1 MLGGIV
7 PAFTR
12 LCKNV
17 HISVAHNTVTL
28 YVPKTVPW
36 YSLYQQIMRSHYY
49 DSTQSVLKP
58 IWPLQ
63 IYNPFDP
70 QDPFVKRLSPVK
82 PVHRDNPDHE
92 YYHDDALDKEI
103 THFHMKFTRN
113 ISAQDFEVFLTIL
126 VEKDIIDRN
135 EKEACFIAYIHAS
148 QDTVA
153 KFYDELAVVQLKALA
168 LSEKAK
174 TNPKMYQKAAEAA
187 GELYDTLKNE
197 ARTYFNNKNVRSY
210 ELFRTNCKNAIKK
223 ASIELKNHRG
233 WGDVLL
239 NVTAAILGLGVF
251 YAVALGINYAWT
263 HGEHLFFHCDT
274 DSIRKIKKLDEAQ
287 SALLRI

>member
-1 MLGGIV
+1 MGEIV
-7 PAFTR
+7 PAFTY

-36 YSLYQQIMRSHYY
+36 YSLYQQIMQANYY
-49 DSTQSVLKP
+49 GSTQAILKP
-58 IWPLQ
+58 IWPLH

-70 QDPFVKRLSPVK
+70 QDPFVKRLSPVH
-82 PVHRDNPDHE
+82 PVHREYPDHE
-92 YYHDDALDKEI
+92 YYHDDALDREA

-113 ISAQDFEVFLTIL
+113 ISAQDFDVFLTIL

-135 EKEACFIAYIHAS
+135 EKEACFIAFIHAS
-148 QDTVA
+148 QDAVS
-153 KFYDELAVVQLKALA
+153 KFYDELAVVQLKAFA
-168 LSEKAK
+168 LREKTK
-174 TNPKMYQKAAEAA
+174 TNPQTYQKAADAA
-187 GELYDTLKNE
+187 VELYDTLKNE
-197 ARTYFNNKNVRSY
+197 AKTYFNNKNAKNY
-210 ELFRTNCKNAIKK
+210 ELFRSNCKKAIKK

-274 DSIRKIKKLDEAQ
+274 DSIKKIKKLEEAQ